1 MQKHRVTQFYT
12 APTAIRALMKYD
24 TAPISE
30 YDLSSL
36 RVLGSV
42 GEPINPEAWK
52 WYYQNIGREK
62 ATVVRLVF
70 MIRITIAIAIA
81 ISSNVDSYSKLTIVL
96 YILCIYIC
104 TYNLNLILIR
114 VCVDNKR
121 WIRIGKQKPELIW
134 PRIYQV
140 ELIALLHMMI
150 YICRLYYDSI

>member
-1 MQKHRVTQFYT
+1 
-12 APTAIRALMKYD
+12 MKYD

-70 MIRITIAIAIA
+70 MIRIIIA
-81 ISSNVDSYSKLTIVL
+81 ISSNVDSYSKLTIFL
-96 YILCIYIC
+96 YIYYIC
-104 TYNLNLILIR
+104 TYNLNFILIR

-150 YICRLYYDSI
+150 YICRLYYDIM

>member
-70 MIRITIAIAIA
+70 MIRITIAI
-81 ISSNVDSYSKLTIVL
+81 SSNVDSYSKLTIFL
-96 YILCIYIC
+96 YIYIYI
-104 TYNLNLILIR
+104 
-114 VCVDNKR
+114 
-121 WIRIGKQKPELIW
+121 
-134 PRIYQV
+134 
-140 ELIALLHMMI
+140 
-150 YICRLYYDSI
+150 

>member
-1 MQKHRVTQFYT
+1 VTQFYT

-70 MIRITIAIAIA
+70 MIRITIAI
-81 ISSNVDSYSKLTIVL
+81 SSNVDSYSKLTIFL
-96 YILCIYIC
+96 YICIYI
-104 TYNLNLILIR
+104 
-114 VCVDNKR
+114 
-121 WIRIGKQKPELIW
+121 
-134 PRIYQV
+134 
-140 ELIALLHMMI
+140 
-150 YICRLYYDSI
+150 